1 RRCLVAAT
9 RMWCWSRLLVSL
21 EVMLSPTDRAA
32 GRAEDPQDRSDD
44 DENSADRSQ
53 QRHADEHA
61 NDEQKKSK
69 ENHA

>member
-1 RRCLVAAT
+1 
-9 RMWCWSRLLVSL
+9 
-21 EVMLSPTDRAA
+21 MLSPTDGAA